1 MPEKPVSTNE
11 RVKKRHGPLR
21 FRDKKLA
28 EVHFSLPLHFRVSSV
43 CYLFPLRNRREN
55 LSLWKRHFCLA
66 FKSGLVTYRNA
77 FCIWANNIIL
87 SSAGNNWI
95 GANTKLLNL
104 FICILCIILSS
115 FPKTWCLSTQY
126 EVLHWELNCNSKRNS
141 EPFHLHFHIH
151 KYIKM

>member
-1 MPEKPVSTNE
+1 MSTPSNGIFC
-11 RVKKRHGPLR
+11 RTYILGFLVY
-21 FRDKKLA
+21 FI
-28 EVHFSLPLHFRVSSV
+28 F
-43 CYLFPLRNRREN
+43 FPWETDRREN